1 MNIQTIIKRADSGFS
16 AWLLGAAFVGIA
28 GAFVVTVSGCT
39 SNRPVEGPD
48 KMFVGEAVGALQ
60 GAGAG
65 AVTGAQLSAGAG
77 PGAAVGAG
85 LGAVVGA
92 IHGAVADANEEVAM
106 RTEKEIQE
114 QQARAAAQEILAEH
128 FKRRLALH
136 PSRDIFPA
144 DLFFDGDDVKVC
156 KSGLAVIKEL
166 ALMNEKRLP
175 YSSLV
180 VAVYSKGASSESQYS
195 QHLTEERAKNFANQL
210 IHAGM
215 EPRRIQTRA
224 VVVDAPVVI
233 DPLDNPARYNQ
244 AIEIIA
250 IDR

>member
-1 MNIQTIIKRADSGFS
+1 LPPSVCPVRGLLS
-16 AWLLGAAFVGIA
+16 AVTFA
-28 GAFVVTVSGCT
+28 VVATGCA
-39 SNRPVEGPD
+39 SKPVEGPD
-48 KMFVGEAVGALQ
+48 KMFIGEAVGALQ

-92 IHGAVADANEEVAM
+92 INGAISDANEDAAH
-106 RTEKEIQE
+106 RTAEQIREQE
-114 QQARAAAQEILAEH
+114 GRATAQEALADH
-128 FKRRLALH
+128 YKRRLALH

-144 DLFFDGDDVKVC
+144 DLFFSGDEVKVC
-156 KSGLAVIKEL
+156 ESGISIIREL
-166 ALMNEKRLP
+166 AKMNEQRLP

-180 VAVYSKGASSESQYS
+180 VAVYSKGVAPDSQYA
-195 QHLTEERAKNFANQL
+195 QHLTEERAKDFANQL
-210 IHAGM
+210 IRAGM

-233 DPLDNPARYNQ
+233 DPLDNPTRYNQ
-244 AIEIIA
+244 AIEIIPL
-250 IDR
+250 DR

>member
-1 MNIQTIIKRADSGFS
+1 MGGLFT
-16 AWLLGAAFVGIA
+16 LLAVIS
-28 GAFVVTVSGCT
+28 SGCSTT
-39 SNRPVEGPD
+39 SRPVEGSD
-48 KMFVGEAVGALQ
+48 KLFVGEAVGALQ

-92 IHGAVADANEEVAM
+92 IHGAVTDANEDVAL
-106 RTEKEIQE
+106 RTERQIQK
-114 QQARAAAQEILAEH
+114 QQARAVAQEILADH
-128 FKRRLALH
+128 YKRRMALH

-144 DLFFDGDDVKVC
+144 DLFFNGDDVKVC
-156 KSGLAVIKEL
+156 ESGLGLIHEI
-166 ALMNEKRLP
+166 ALMNEQRLP
-175 YSSLV
+175 YSSIV
-180 VAVYSKGASSESQYS
+180 VAVYSKGASPESRYSQY
-195 QHLTEERAKNFANQL
+195 LTEERAKEFANQL

-233 DPLDNPARYNQ
+233 DPLDNPTRYNQ

-250 IDR
+250 LDR

>member
-1 MNIQTIIKRADSGFS
+1 MNNQKVTKRADFGVS
-16 AWLLGAAFVGIA
+16 AWLLQAGRIGAACSLIA
-28 GAFVVTVSGCT
+28 ALSACT

-65 AVTGAQLSAGAG
+65 AVTGAQLTAGAG

-92 IHGAVADANEEVAM
+92 IHGAVADANEDVAM
-106 RTEKEIQE
+106 RTEQEIKE
-114 QQARAAAQEILAEH
+114 QQGRAAAQEILAEH
-128 FKRRLALH
+128 YKRRLALH

-156 KSGLAVIKEL
+156 QSGLAVIKEL
-166 ALMNEKRLP
+166 ARMSEKRLP

-180 VAVYSKGASSESQYS
+180 VAVYSKGASPESQYS
-195 QHLTEERAKNFANQL
+195 QHLTEERAKEFANQL

-233 DPLDNPARYNQ
+233 DPLDNPTRYNQ